1 MTSIPILICAAVGSA
16 LPLCVF
22 VFLWTKAEARRL
34 SRQMITRDELCER
47 ITELQSRIEQV
58 SNEAKQTES
67 KNQAAAWSPEA
78 GSFNLNRRG
87 QILRLHRRG
96 ESVAEIA
103 SALKVSS
110 GEVKLV
116 LKIQELSTTP
126 AKDSE
131 NSLKVS
137 SGTTDKTWET
147 RISEIRE

>member
-34 SRQMITRDELCER
+34 SRQMITRDELYER
-47 ITELQSRIEQV
+47 ITELQNRIEQV

-67 KNQAAAWSPEA
+67 KNQAPTWSPEA

-116 LKIQELSTTP
+116 LKVQELSTTP

-131 NSLKVS
+131 NLLKVS
-137 SGTTDKTWET
+137 SVSADKTWET
-147 RISEIRE
+147 RIGEIRE

>member
-34 SRQMITRDELCER
+34 SRQMITRDELYER
-47 ITELQSRIEQV
+47 ITELQNRIEQV
-58 SNEAKQTES
+58 SNDAKQTES
-67 KNQAAAWSPEA
+67 KNQAAIWSPEA

-116 LKIQELSTTP
+116 LKVQELSTTP

-131 NSLKVS
+131 NLLKVS
-137 SGTTDKTWET
+137 SVSADKTWET
-147 RISEIRE
+147 RIGEIRE

>member
-1 MTSIPILICAAVGSA
+1 MSISIVIWAALGSS

-22 VFLWTKAEARRL
+22 FFLLSKAEARRL
-34 SRQMITRDELCER
+34 SRQMITRDELSGKIAE
-47 ITELQSRIEQV
+47 IQSRIEQL
-58 SNEAKQTES
+58 SNQTKQAES
-67 KNQAAAWSPEA
+67 KSQTASWTPEA

-103 SALKVSS
+103 SALKISS

-116 LKIQELSTTP
+116 LKVQELSSGA
-126 AKDSE
+126 AKDFE

-137 SGTTDKTWET
+137 SVTVDKTWET
-147 RISEIRE
+147 RLGEIRK